1 MYEPILVFNKK
12 LNLHLSFVMNNLSV
26 LPRIIFSLIKLSRVV
41 EHEAIDIQVTQ
52 GQKLDVLSSGSFHLR
67 GRRTSLRFYLWS
79 SYYITWSD
87 RDNPRALLSTL
98 YSSSTTRVQF
108 MTAFYTMR
116 SRRRILTT
124 YRRVILYFISYAF
137 AVQYFYYFPISS
149 GHCLCFNIY
158 WFPMRKNELRHCIL
172 IILIEQDRV
181 ITM

>member
-87 RDNPRALLSTL
+87 RDNPCALLSTL
-98 YSSSTTRVQF
+98 YSLLSTLPLQLECNLWRRFTQCALAAAFLLPTAASYCISYRTRLRFNIFIIFQYRVVIVF
-108 MTAFYTMR
+108 VLTFIDFLWEKMSWDTAF
-116 SRRRILTT
+116 L
-124 YRRVILYFISYAF
+124 
-137 AVQYFYYFPISS
+137 
-149 GHCLCFNIY
+149 
-158 WFPMRKNELRHCIL
+158 
-172 IILIEQDRV
+172 
-181 ITM
+181 